1 MISKNVSRRDFVRFS
16 AAGTAV
22 AALGMYG
29 CAPAT
34 SSLADSGNE
43 LAAMRNSADVEW
55 TEEADV
61 VVVGSGCALFGA
73 MLASKAGKKAIVLEK
88 GSKIGGTLFYSMFG
102 MWVPN
107 NHLMGTVDWATKD
120 SEEAAVAYM
129 KACDA
134 NLTAIEG
141 QVEEWVKRVPE
152 VFRYLNEDMGFPI
165 AVAQQNDYY
174 AYEGHAI
181 GRSLHPDYGDSE
193 DAYSYEGNLRIV
205 EPMVE
210 EYGLDIRLET
220 PASHLV
226 QDESGAVVGVIAA
239 DGKGNEI
246 AIKANAGVLLGAGS
260 FDHNEALRRAFLTTP
275 MAGSW
280 MVEEN
285 TGDGIVMGLEVGADL
300 NHMYSVFGDL
310 AYITGGD
317 GLTYG
322 GQASWD
328 LASPNTM
335 AVNRAGRRFFSESY
349 DYCQLMTNQRALDF
363 STVPPTPNSEVFVIA
378 DSRFVQDF
386 GYPGTGGDAENLPS
400 FIHRYDTLEALAE
413 GEGIDKEGFLAQVE
427 RFNGF
432 CETGVD
438 EEFHRGESPY
448 EDPEFGGGSFGLTDR
463 DDLAN
468 PYLGPIST
476 PPFFVGKVGPGSY
489 GTSGGLLTDME
500 YRVIKNGEP
509 IPGLYACGC
518 NAGSIIDSHPGYGGS
533 ISVAMAGGMFAV
545 NHMFDLGLF

>member
-1 MISKNVSRRDFVRFS
+1 M
-16 AAGTAV
+16 
-22 AALGMYG
+22 
-29 CAPAT
+29 
-34 SSLADSGNE
+34 
-43 LAAMRNSADVEW
+43 
-55 TEEADV
+55 
-61 VVVGSGCALFGA
+61 
-73 MLASKAGKKAIVLEK
+73 
-88 GSKIGGTLFYSMFG
+88 
-102 MWVPN
+102 
-107 NHLMGTVDWATKD
+107 
-120 SEEAAVAYM
+120 
-129 KACDA
+129 
-134 NLTAIEG
+134 
-141 QVEEWVKRVPE
+141 
-152 VFRYLNEDMGFPI
+152 
-165 AVAQQNDYY
+165 
-174 AYEGHAI
+174 
-181 GRSLHPDYGDSE
+181 
-193 DAYSYEGNLRIV
+193 
-205 EPMVE
+205 
-210 EYGLDIRLET
+210 
-220 PASHLV
+220 
-226 QDESGAVVGVIAA
+226 
-239 DGKGNEI
+239 
-246 AIKANAGVLLGAGS
+246 
-260 FDHNEALRRAFLTTP
+260 
-275 MAGSW
+275 
-280 MVEEN
+280 
-285 TGDGIVMGLEVGADL
+285 
-300 NHMYSVFGDL
+300 
-310 AYITGGD
+310 
-317 GLTYG
+317 
-322 GQASWD
+322 
-328 LASPNTM
+328 
-335 AVNRAGRRFFSESY
+335 
-349 DYCQLMTNQRALDF
+349 
-363 STVPPTPNSEVFVIA
+363 FVIA